1 MFIMFTTRQDRMI
14 WKAALLAFKILR
26 DQDRLTQPGS
36 ILLVWNAIT
45 GDGKLFPT
53 ALIPDA
59 ETAVVDRLDLINSR
73 AHLGQR
79 LCPELGH

>member
-1 MFIMFTTRQDRMI
+1 MFTTRQDRTI

-26 DQDRLTQPGS
+26 DQGRLTHPGS
-36 ILLVWNAIT
+36 ILMVWNAIT
-45 GDGKLFPT
+45 GDGKLFPP

-59 ETAVVDRLDLINSR
+59 ETAVADRLDLINSR